1 MQPALLDPSLDRDAH
16 ILDRLR
22 ANVIVWFGSVR
33 PDGRPHFVPVWFLWE
48 QGTIL
53 IFSQPNQKVR
63 NIEHNPNVTL
73 ALDNTYDG
81 EDVILIEGQ
90 AHLIEDASLLAS
102 SYLEKYSARIAALG
116 TTPEQMAQAYNKAI
130 RVVPTRFL

>member
-63 NIEHNPNVTL
+63 NIGRNPNVTL
-73 ALDNTYDG
+73 TVDNTYDG
-81 EDVILIEGQ
+81 EHVILIECQ
-90 AHLIEDASLLAS
+90 QHHIADATLLTS
-102 SYLEKYSARIAALG
+102 
-116 TTPEQMAQAYNKAI
+116 P
-130 RVVPTRFL
+130 